1 MAQQEG
7 EFDRVRRPEVREPQE
22 QVLAREWRRHPGGK
36 ALASRIALQELEV
49 QLSGMTCPAT
59 VHNTGTVLHL
69 GESY

>member
-1 MAQQEG
+1 M
-7 EFDRVRRPEVREPQE
+7 RNKCS
-22 QVLAREWRRHPGGK
+22 PGVVTSPRGK